1 MITSP
6 KNFIEQFQNFIEHIA
21 GVMKT
26 FLTKEVADNYYLG
39 KSEKASSASSAD
51 TATKATQDANGNVIP
66 ETYATKSELTSG
78 LATKQP
84 VGDYR
89 TKSELDSIYL
99 GINAKAKSAET
110 ADLANSIS
118 GTAVLGKVGLT
129 GGAKIS
135 SSANPYVAP
144 QDLLVS
150 ATAQVRAYSDFY
162 GKIAIYVDGS
172 EVASKTGSTSSSYQ
186 VTYEGVVKA
195 GAEVRA
201 RGFEQPGNSYEIE
214 ITDSRYRT
222 LAIEATPIS
231 LYAISEEDSE

>member
-1 MITSP
+1 MIESP

-39 KSEKASSASSAD
+39 KSEKASSASLAD

-99 GINAKAKSAET
+99 GINAKAKSAEI
-110 ADLANSIS
+110 ADLADGITDLSKISASS
-118 GTAVLGKVGLT
+118 GTLVIINSNTFTAPSNGLFVGQAEIETVGGDSNVKV
-129 GGAKIS
+129 S
-135 SSANPYVAP
+135 
-144 QDLLVS
+144 LL
-150 ATAQVRAYSDFY
+150 
-162 GKIAIYVDGS
+162 IDG
-172 EVASKTGSTSSSYQ
+172 
-186 VTYEGVVKA
+186 VTYTLFNMRFPPTQIHYRAFGIFLKKGQVVTLS
-195 GAEVRA
+195 GYR
-201 RGFEQPGNSYEIE
+201 SYL
-214 ITDSRYRT
+214 Y
-222 LAIEATPIS
+222 ATFVPVS
-231 LYAISEEDSE
+231 LYAIS

>member
-1 MITSP
+1 MIESP

-39 KSEKASSASSAD
+39 KTEKAASAGTAD

-99 GINAKAKSAET
+99 GINDKAKSAET
-110 ADLANSIS
+110 ADLANGITNLS
-118 GTAVLGKVGLT
+118 
-129 GGAKIS
+129 KIS
-135 SSANPYVAP
+135 V
-144 QDLLVS
+144 
-150 ATAQVRAYSDFY
+150 
-162 GKIAIYVDGS
+162 
-172 EVASKTGSTSSSYQ
+172 SSSTLVIISSNTFTAPSDGLFVGQ
-186 VTYEGVVKA
+186 A
-195 GAEVRA
+195 
-201 RGFEQPGNSYEIE
+201 EIE
-214 ITDSRYRT
+214 IEGGDYNVKVSLLIDGMTYTIFSMMLVPTRIHYRT
-222 LAIEATPIS
+222 FGVFLKKGQVVTLSGYKSYLYATFAPVS
-231 LYAISEEDSE
+231 LYANS

>member
-39 KSEKASSASSAD
+39 KSEKASSASLAD

-84 VGDYR
+84 VGDYP

-99 GINAKAKSAET
+99 GINAKAKSAAMADKATSADHALSVDSVTWENVSDKPTLFNGWASFASTVEVYVNENIEWT
-110 ADLANSIS
+110 APNYGLFCTNTTGVIIN
-118 GTAVLGKVGLT
+118 GTRLGYATHIPMKKGQKIKKDNNVLKGLF
-129 GGAKIS
+129 I
-135 SSANPYVAP
+135 V
-144 QDLLVS
+144 VS
-150 ATAQVRAYSDFY
+150 
-162 GKIAIYVDGS
+162 
-172 EVASKTGSTSSSYQ
+172 
-186 VTYEGVVKA
+186 
-195 GAEVRA
+195 
-201 RGFEQPGNSYEIE
+201 
-214 ITDSRYRT
+214 
-222 LAIEATPIS
+222 
-231 LYAISEEDSE
+231 

>member
-26 FLTKEVADNYYLG
+26 FLTKEVADSYYLG
-39 KSEKASSASSAD
+39 KSEKASSASLAD

-99 GINAKAKSAET
+99 GINAKAKSAIT
-110 ADLANSIS
+110 ADTVESVELANVVGLSVPYIS
-118 GTAVLGKVGLT
+118 GNYVSFSITASNKGQTVTWTAPFDGLCILNEFSSGDYLKINGFST
-129 GGAKIS
+129 PSMGNDENGCAAIFYLRKGDTLATKRGTSMASSPSTLSGAIF
-135 SSANPYVAP
+135 P
-144 QDLLVS
+144 VS
-150 ATAQVRAYSDFY
+150 YL
-162 GKIAIYVDGS
+162 S
-172 EVASKTGSTSSSYQ
+172 EV
-186 VTYEGVVKA
+186 
-195 GAEVRA
+195 
-201 RGFEQPGNSYEIE
+201 NN
-214 ITDSRYRT
+214 
-222 LAIEATPIS
+222 
-231 LYAISEEDSE
+231 EETES